1 MSGEIDDRVAAVSV
15 TSDALVVR
23 LSDGR
28 MISTPIAWFPKLAK
42 AHPAQRSTW
51 DTYADGRGITWPDL
65 SEQVLVA
72 DLMRV
77 TSPPAA
83 IPASSVPAPAQ
94 IRVLRQSS

>member
-1 MSGEIDDRVAAVSV
+1 VSGEIDDRVAAVSV

-28 MISTPIAWFPKLAK
+28 MISTPISWFPKLAK

-51 DTYADGRGITWPDL
+51 DTYADGRGISWTDL
-65 SEQVLVA
+65 GEQVLVA

-77 TSPPAA
+77 KPAA
-83 IPASSVPAPAQ
+83 ESIPVAAPLQ
-94 IRVLRQSS
+94 LRVVQPSN